1 MCVCMR
7 VMALYP
13 NCQMESINGMERKRD
28 GQFHRLGFS
37 GDPRARAT
45 LTLTCAQRTCVSGLT
60 SCRSAGCNWNQ
71 FHFTME
77 LATNN
82 ANNND
87 NNNNSVPI
95 WHSCTRE
102 VSGCAARS
110 TRLRRQPAALP
121 GRVHADARLQRWR
134 VLRRRVLRRRVP
146 RWQRFDDDRQR
157 IATHGAAEHA
167 QLPTHRRRARV
178 RTRKLAPRELRPHDM
193 CALFA
198 ARYEV
203 LFWVVGPDFFFNHLG
218 QALHRTRWFR

>member
-1 MCVCMR
+1 MEVGIWDVGCGCMCVCMR

-102 VSGCAARS
+102 VSGCAARRAAPACAAS
-110 TRLRRQPAALP
+110 QLRSPA
-121 GRVHADARLQRWR
+121 GYMQM
-134 VLRRRVLRRRVP
+134 
-146 RWQRFDDDRQR
+146 
-157 IATHGAAEHA
+157 HGCNAGGASGCC
-167 QLPTHRRRARV
+167 
-178 RTRKLAPRELRPHDM
+178 APRSLTLHKYM
-193 CALFA
+193 N
-198 ARYEV
+198 AR
-203 LFWVVGPDFFFNHLG
+203 
-218 QALHRTRWFR
+218 